1 MRCAGV
7 ALGKKTYLDA
17 LAVGGTTGVDV
28 ATSGVTTDE
37 RDGANG
43 RVVADEVDRVLDVV
57 TAINALR
64 SAVWWRDEARRGQE
78 RT

>member
-1 MRCAGV
+1 VSKCPERGSDRGCAGV

-43 RVVADEVDRVLDVV
+43 GVVADEVDRVLDIV
-57 TAINALR
+57 TALR
-64 SAVWWRDEARRGQE
+64 SAVW
-78 RT
+78 